1 MNSILDSIPPMLTDD
16 ELMNALAVYPSYD
29 PDIRNKSA
37 SERLVA
43 LTSLYDIYLPNQ
55 MSVEIYSKIH
65 LATLRS
71 LQKKQSI
78 TAVRQL
84 AANKKMMMQQQG
96 RGIISGADC
105 FTIIGKSGIGKS
117 SAVWHAISLI
127 GGNRVIE
134 WSEPFQKVIP
144 CLVIQCPFDCSIK
157 SLLLSILLGIDEIL
171 NTKYHQT
178 ALRVHATTDMLL
190 ASVSTACLNHVGTLF
205 IDEIQSIVASKNGRN
220 LINCITQLLNM
231 SGISVCMIGT
241 PESQVFFESAY
252 QVGRRTLGL
261 VYDNLPYDTFYKD
274 FCRLLFSYCY
284 VQNEPMLNE
293 AVTAWL
299 YEHSSG
305 GNIALTVALIYG
317 ASEIAILSGKERLN
331 LSTLSEA
338 YEKRL
343 SNMHGFVEPFL
354 RQAHSNP
361 PKAKATIPA
370 SMEHNVLADTP
381 NLMAVAAIQAKETKE
396 DIVELLK
403 KHIPVL
409 EVSV

>member
-1 MNSILDSIPPMLTDD
+1 MNDILDSIPPMLTGD

-29 PDIRNKSA
+29 PSIRNKSA

-43 LTSLYDIYLPNQ
+43 LTGLYDIYLPNQ

-71 LQKKQSI
+71 LQKKRSI

-84 AANKKMMMQQQG
+84 AANKRMMMQQQG

-117 SAVWHAISLI
+117 STVWRAISLI

-134 WSEPFQKVIP
+134 WNEPFQKVIP
-144 CLVIQCPFDCSIK
+144 CLVIQSPFDCSVK
-157 SLLLSILLGIDEIL
+157 NLLLSILYGIDEVL
-171 NTKYHQT
+171 ETKYYQT

-205 IDEIQSIVASKNGRN
+205 IDEIQSVVASKNGRN

-241 PESQVFFESAY
+241 PESQIFFESAY
-252 QVGRRTLGL
+252 QLGRRTLGL
-261 VYDNLPYDTFYKD
+261 VYDNLPYDDYYRA

-284 VQNEPMLNE
+284 VQNEPVLNE
-293 AVTAWL
+293 TVTAWL

-331 LSTLSEA
+331 ITTLSEA
-338 YEKRL
+338 YDKRL
-343 SNMHGFVEPFL
+343 SNMHGYVEPFL
-354 RQAHSNP
+354 RQVHANP
-361 PKAKATIPA
+361 PKEKANTPA
-370 SMEHNVLADTP
+370 PIKDYALADTS
-381 NLMAVAAIQAKETKE
+381 NLMTIAAMRAKETKE

-403 KHIPVL
+403 NHIPVM
-409 EVSV
+409 EVSI

>member
-1 MNSILDSIPPMLTDD
+1 MNDVLDCLPPMLTGD
-16 ELMNALAVYPSYD
+16 ELMKALAVYPPYD
-29 PDIRNKSA
+29 PSIKEKSA
-37 SERLVA
+37 AERLVA
-43 LTSLYDIYLPNQ
+43 LTSLYDIYHPSR
-55 MSVEIYSKIH
+55 MSAEIYSKIH

-117 SAVWHAISLI
+117 SAVWRAISLI
-127 GGNRVIE
+127 GANKIIE
-134 WSEPFQKVIP
+134 WDEPFQKVIP
-144 CLVIQCPFDCSIK
+144 CLVVQCPFDSSVK
-157 SLLLSILLGIDEIL
+157 NLLLSILYGIDEIL
-171 NTKYHQT
+171 GTKYYQT
-178 ALRVHATTDMLL
+178 ALRTHATTDMLL
-190 ASVSTACLNHVGTLF
+190 ASVSSACLNHIGTLF
-205 IDEIQSIVASKNGRN
+205 IDEIQSVVASKNGRN
-220 LINCITQLLNM
+220 LVNCVTQLLNM
-231 SGISVCMIGT
+231 SGISVVMIGT
-241 PESQVFFESAY
+241 RESQIFFESAY

-261 VYDNLPYDTFYKD
+261 VYDNLAYDAYYKD

-284 VQNEPMLNE
+284 VQNEPVLNE

-305 GNIALTVALIYG
+305 GNIALTVALVYG

-331 LSTLSEA
+331 VATLSEA

-343 SNMHGFVEPFL
+343 SNMHGFVEPYIRL
-354 RQAHSNP
+354 THSKP
-361 PKAKATIPA
+361 SKAKATVPEP
-370 SMEHNVLADTP
+370 MEQNVLADAP
-381 NLMAVAAIQAKETKE
+381 NLMAIAATRAKEAKE

-403 KHIPVL
+403 KHIPVM

>member
-1 MNSILDSIPPMLTDD
+1 MNSILDCLPPILTGD

-29 PDIRNKSA
+29 LDIRNKSA

-117 SAVWHAISLI
+117 SAVWRAISLI
-127 GGNRVIE
+127 GANNVIE
-134 WSEPFQKVIP
+134 WDEPFQKVIP
-144 CLVIQCPFDCSIK
+144 CLVVQCPFDSSVK
-157 SLLLSILLGIDEIL
+157 NLLLSILYGIDEIL
-171 NTKYHQT
+171 ETKYYQT
-178 ALRVHATTDMLL
+178 AIRTHATTDMLL
-190 ASVSTACLNHVGTLF
+190 ASVSSACLNHIGTLF
-205 IDEIQSIVASKNGRN
+205 IDEIQSVVASKNGRN
-220 LINCITQLLNM
+220 LVNCVTQLLNM

-261 VYDNLPYDTFYKD
+261 VYENLPYDTYYKD
-274 FCRLLFSYCY
+274 FCRLLFSYCF

-299 YEHSSG
+299 YERSSG
-305 GNIALTVALIYG
+305 GNIALTVALVYG

-331 LSTLSEA
+331 VATLSEA

-343 SNMHGFVEPFL
+343 SNMHGFVEPYI
-354 RQAHSNP
+354 RQTHSKP
-361 PKAKATIPA
+361 SKAKATVPEP
-370 SMEHNVLADTP
+370 MEQNVLADAP
-381 NLMAVAAIQAKETKE
+381 NLMTIAATRAKETKE

-403 KHIPVL
+403 KHIPVM